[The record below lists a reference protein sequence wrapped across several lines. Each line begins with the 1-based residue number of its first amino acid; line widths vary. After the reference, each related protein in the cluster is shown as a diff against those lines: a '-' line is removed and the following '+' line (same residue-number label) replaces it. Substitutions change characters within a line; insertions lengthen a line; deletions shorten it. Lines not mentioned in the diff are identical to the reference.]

1 MLFYIT
7 YICLVNADWL
17 NWMIIFLC
25 DILLISIFIIPLL
38 LMQKHQEWLDNRTYE
53 QHIIC
58 LTKIK
63 ENSRKS
69 QIKSAVHCRKRR
81 LSHNKQPSDDEM

>member
-1 MLFYIT
+1 MKIDYIRG
-7 YICLVNADWL
+7 YFDG
-17 NWMIIFLC
+17 C
-25 DILLISIFIIPLL
+25 DIFINFYFYYSIII
-38 LMQKHQEWLDNRTYE
+38 MQKHQEWLDNRTYE

-69 QIKSAVHCRKRR
+69 QIKSAVHCKKRKI
-81 LSHNKQPSDDEM
+81 SHNKHASDDEI